1 MSKDIKIICGNSM
14 DLSSTSIGN
23 SSNRYTEDIR
33 GTVGGKMEILEGGFK
48 QNNILLFCQS
58 RKEEANEVD

>member
-1 MSKDIKIICGNSM
+1 M